1 MKILCING
9 GGIFGIIPIYFLY
22 KAGIDIGSMFD
33 AYGGTSVGS
42 QIVLALASGKSIDEI
57 FTYFKAAS
65 PNIFSKSIWSH
76 FNAFS
81 PEYDDAGLNK
91 ELMTFLPGKFTDIKK
106 PVFVPAYDFVNH
118 VPKVFDNVMN
128 SFDLDW
134 NTWEI
139 ARASSAAPTYFA
151 PYKGY
156 IDGGVVINN
165 PSMAVAWGLKHKL
178 NIPFEDM
185 EILVI
190 GTGTAEEPKYTSD
203 EICHWTQVKW
213 VRPLIDI
220 LINGNIEVFD
230 FGCKAMPFRK
240 YAMFNPIELPKDWGM
255 DDPTII
261 PDILAKCDPFIDDF
275 NKVLAGF

>member
-57 FTYFKAAS
+57 FTYFKKAV
-65 PNIFSKSIWSH
+65 PNIFFKSMWSH

-91 ELMTFLPGKFTDIKK
+91 ELSTFLPGKFKDIKK
-106 PVFVPAYDFVNH
+106 PVFVPTYDFINH
-118 VPKVFDNVMN
+118 VPKVFDNVTD
-128 SFDLDW
+128 SSDLDW
-134 NTWEI
+134 LAWEV
-139 ARASSAAPTYFA
+139 ARASSAAPTYFK

-178 NIPFEDM
+178 NIHFEDM

-190 GTGTAEEPKYTSD
+190 GTGTAEEPKYTTD
-203 EICHWTQVKW
+203 EICHWSQVGW
-213 VRPLIDI
+213 IRPLIDI

-230 FGCKAMPFRK
+230 FGCKNMPFKK
-240 YAMFNPIELPKDWGM
+240 YELFNPVELPMTWGI
-255 DDPTII
+255 DEPSII
-261 PDILAKCDPFIDDF
+261 PDILNKCDPFVGEF
-275 NKVLAGF
+275 NKIIASF